1 MSPISLN
8 RSAKTFY
15 AALLAL
21 VLCAAG
27 PIQSRAQAT
36 PSATPAATSQPA
48 AQTAG
53 PAAQGAAESPKPAAS
68 EQDDMNVYRHAPIVQ
83 TIARMAHMPLES
95 TARLFEAFNFI
106 LLALAIG
113 VPLVRILPRVLRN
126 RRRTLDENLLSA
138 RKMTDE
144 ARARLAAV
152 EAKMARLDEEIA
164 QIRAQAEEESKDDE
178 ARIKASIGEESARIV
193 AAAEQEISAAAAQAR
208 RGLRTFAADLALE
221 HASRQLVLTPEADH
235 ALIDEFVRDAAR
247 RGQN

>member
-1 MSPISLN
+1 MSSFTLN
-8 RSAKTFY
+8 RSAR
-15 AALLAL
+15 ALHAVALAFA
-21 VLCAAG
+21 LCAAG
-27 PIQSRAQAT
+27 PIPSRAQAA
-36 PSATPAATSQPA
+36 PSAATNQSAGQTASPASQPA
-48 AQTAG
+48 AEGQ
-53 PAAQGAAESPKPAAS
+53 KPAAS

-83 TIARMAHMPLES
+83 TIARIAHLPLET

-106 LLALAIG
+106 LLALALGI
-113 VPLVRILPRVLRN
+113 PLLRILPRILRN
-126 RRRTLDENLLSA
+126 RRQTLAENLLSA

-144 ARARLAAV
+144 ARTRLAAV

-164 QIRAQAEEESKDDE
+164 QIRAQAEEESKGDE

-235 ALIDEFVRDAAR
+235 ALIDEFVRDAAK